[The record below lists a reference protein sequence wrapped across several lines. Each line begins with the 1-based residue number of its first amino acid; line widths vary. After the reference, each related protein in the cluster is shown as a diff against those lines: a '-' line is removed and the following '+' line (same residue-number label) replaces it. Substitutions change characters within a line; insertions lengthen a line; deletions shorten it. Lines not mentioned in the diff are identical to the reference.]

1 MTTAKPIA
9 ALSAGLLA
17 RKGEARP
24 AMRRQGFG
32 SLVGLS
38 DVEDDLGWND
48 LGDPTPEPPL
58 PPVLRERAALAEEIA
73 AQAPVPVSVATAAR
87 LQSSMVRTGRAAF
100 TLRLD
105 RERHLKLKLA
115 SATRGRSAQYLV
127 TAALDAFLDTLPE
140 VEALVAQL
148 PPHQNTAQ
156 PISGR
161 SKD

>member
-1 MTTAKPIA
+1 MSVVKPIA

-38 DVEDDLGWND
+38 EVEDDLGWND
-48 LGDPTPEPPL
+48 LGESAPEPL
-58 PPVLRERAALAEEIA
+58 PPVLRERAALAEEIV
-73 AQAPVPVSVATAAR
+73 AQAPRPVSVAAAAR
-87 LQSSMVRTGRAAF
+87 LRSGMVRTGRAAF

-115 SATRGRSAQYLV
+115 SATRGRSAQSLV

-148 PPHQNTAQ
+148 PPH
-156 PISGR
+156 SDR